1 MGIFQDN
8 FTTNVLFEETP
19 RKLYNFLYLPHSLFV
34 VLLLVFV
41 NITSVGGTK
50 SRFCNFDSALIKAN
64 ILSQI

>member
-50 SRFCNFDSALIKAN
+50 S
-64 ILSQI
+64 